1 MNKIGIDLGGTK
13 IEGILLDD
21 RFNVVERTRIPT
33 QQEKGYKSIINSIV
47 SLVEEL
53 KIKASDNVTIGVS
66 APGAISKKSGLI
78 KNSNTQ
84 CLIGMPLKE
93 DLKQALDQEIT
104 IENDA
109 NCFALAEA
117 TLGAAKN
124 HNVVFGVIMGTGV
137 GGGIVINGEV
147 HRGRTYIAGE
157 WGHHTLRVNGNKCYC
172 GKLGCVETYISGPA
186 LEKRWTELTGKT
198 ESLPSIIHNL
208 DTEKGQQWKKEFL
221 ENFGIGLANVIDIL
235 DPDVIVLGGGISNIS
250 FLYDEGRDAV
260 YDKVF
265 SDLVETPILKNQ
277 LGDSAG
283 VFGAS
288 LL

>member
-21 RFNVVERTRIPT
+21 SFNVVERTRIPT

-93 DLKQALDQEIT
+93 DLKQALDQEIA

-157 WGHHTLRVNGNKCYC
+157 WGHHTLRINGNKCYC

-186 LEKRWTELTGKT
+186 LEKRWTELTEKT

-208 DTEKGQQWKKEFL
+208 GTEKGQQWKKEFL

-265 SDLVETPILKNQ
+265 SDLVDTPILKNQ